1 MTALIYW
8 TTISEFLVHIGLL
21 SLIVVIMLRKW
32 LSATPRYLSD
42 IPFVIAVS
50 FLFIMYDR
58 VDSTLGLSGIMPVT
72 QVTSIISMFGFLAIV
87 SLNLVIFLII
97 WMPDR
102 KRLRS
107 TFIVSWIVLWTL
119 LIGFFGL
126 TGSADSLHTII
137 FMMSIPVML
146 LLTVTWYFCYFQ
158 KRLSVI
164 NPLLVGIGF
173 TIFFVSVLLRVV
185 VSAAGVP
192 IGYVFTDL
200 HWIPLSLD
208 IAAFSVMVL
217 GFSREMNY

>member
-1 MTALIYW
+1 
-8 TTISEFLVHIGLL
+8 
-21 SLIVVIMLRKW
+21 MLRKW
-32 LSATPRYLSD
+32 LSASPRYLSD
-42 IPFVIAVS
+42 IPFVIAIS
-50 FLFIMYDR
+50 FLFIAYDR
-58 VDSTLGLSGIMPVT
+58 IDSTLGLSGIMPVT
-72 QVTSIISMFGFLAIV
+72 QVTSLISLFGFLAIV

-107 TFIVSWIVLWTL
+107 TFIVSWVVLWTL
-119 LIGFFGL
+119 LISVFFGL
-126 TGSADSLHTII
+126 TGSAETLHTII

-185 VSAAGVP
+185 VSSAGAP

-200 HWIPLSLD
+200 HWIPLALD
-208 IAAFSVMVL
+208 IAAFSVMAL
-217 GFSREMNY
+217 GFSREMTN